1 MPSATGANASFPPA
15 VRARPAHVA
24 SGLIR
29 PHRARKPGTLNTCT
43 SAGNPFFR
51 AFPAA
56 GIAGGGASSV
66 LGGIDNL
73 ACAEFTAIGAG
84 DGNIISFGS
93 PMSAGGDGDSSFIGG
108 GVSNE
113 ITAATAAFIGAG
125 FGNVAAGEVSFIGAG
140 ENNVASGSASFVGAG
155 GSGAYPKVGKP
166 NIASGPDAFVG
177 AGDVNTAS
185 GQNAFVG
192 AGNVNTASGDGA
204 FVGGGGFDLAIDLT
218 GAAAN
223 GNVASGTDS
232 FVGSGDAGIV
242 YGTGSF
248 IGAGGTALAALVAN
262 TKTYVNVV
270 SGVDAFVG
278 GGDLNS
284 VSGNGSFI
292 GAGGYTSALNA
303 TANHVQTS
311 NAITSNDSFIG
322 AGDQNS
328 VAASQG
334 FIGGGQGNRIL
345 KGAGNATIA
354 GGAGNVVSGSYVAV
368 GGGVDNGA
376 SALFATIPGGYH
388 NVAAGVASFAAGYLA
403 EAMTSGSFAWSDQS
417 SSTVHVRTTVPNE
430 FAARAAGGVYFYSD
444 PALTSGVRL
453 APGAGSWSNLSD
465 RAMKT
470 AVVRLDDAAVL
481 AKVAALPVSEW
492 SYSSERGVRH
502 VGPMAQD
509 FYAAF
514 RVGEDDRHI
523 TSIDEDGVA
532 LSAIKALHAE
542 NTELGSENARMRAD
556 VLRIRTRLESVRAN
570 DGARLAALERT
581 VASLSSAMGYRRTP

>member
-1 MPSATGANASFPPA
+1 M
-15 VRARPAHVA
+15 
-24 SGLIR
+24 
-29 PHRARKPGTLNTCT
+29 
-43 SAGNPFFR
+43 
-51 AFPAA
+51 
-56 GIAGGGASSV
+56 
-66 LGGIDNL
+66 
-73 ACAEFTAIGAG
+73 
-84 DGNIISFGS
+84 
-93 PMSAGGDGDSSFIGG
+93 
-108 GVSNE
+108 
-113 ITAATAAFIGAG
+113 
-125 FGNVAAGEVSFIGAG
+125 
-140 ENNVASGSASFVGAG
+140 ASGSASFVGAG
-155 GSGAYPKVGKP
+155 GSGAYPKAGKP

-192 AGNVNTASGDGA
+192 AGNVNTASGNGA
-204 FVGGGGFDLAIDLT
+204 FVGGGGFDIAIDLT

-232 FVGSGDAGIV
+232 FVGAGDAGIV

-270 SGVDAFVG
+270 SGIDAFVG
-278 GGDLNS
+278 GGDLNA

-292 GAGGYTSALNA
+292 GAGGYASALTA
-303 TANHVQTS
+303 TAKNVQAS
-311 NAITSNDSFIG
+311 NAITANDSFIG

-328 VAASQG
+328 IAGNQG
-334 FIGGGQGNRIL
+334 FIGGGQSNRIL
-345 KGAGNATIA
+345 KAAVTATLA
-354 GGAGNVVSGSYVAV
+354 GGTGNTVSGSYGAV
-368 GGGVDNGA
+368 GGGVANGA
-376 SALFATIPGGYH
+376 SGSFATIPGGYH
-388 NVAAGVASFAAGYLA
+388 NVASGVASFAAGHLA
-403 EAMTSGSFAWSDQS
+403 EAQTAGSFAWSDES
-417 SSTVHVRTTVPNE
+417 SSTVPVRTTVPNE
-430 FAARAAGGVYFYSD
+430 FAARAVGGVYFYSD

-542 NTELGSENARMRAD
+542 NRELGSENARMRAD
-556 VLRIRTRLESVRAN
+556 LLRIRTRLDAVRAN
-570 DGARLAALERT
+570 DAARLTALERT
-581 VASLSSAMGYRRTP
+581 VAALASDMGRRRTP